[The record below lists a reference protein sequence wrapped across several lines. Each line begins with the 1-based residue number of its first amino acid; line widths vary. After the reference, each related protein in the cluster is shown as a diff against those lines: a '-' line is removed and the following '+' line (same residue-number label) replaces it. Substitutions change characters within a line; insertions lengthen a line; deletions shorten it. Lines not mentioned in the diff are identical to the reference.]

1 MRGTYPEEP
10 SATGSWYRKEI
21 QLSLGV
27 WPLVCPWSN
36 GQPQPVHMWTELNV
50 LGRLLKYERGGE
62 EGKEKMR

>member
-10 SATGSWYRKEI
+10 SATGSWYGKEI

-50 LGRLLKYERGGE
+50 LGRFLKYERGGE